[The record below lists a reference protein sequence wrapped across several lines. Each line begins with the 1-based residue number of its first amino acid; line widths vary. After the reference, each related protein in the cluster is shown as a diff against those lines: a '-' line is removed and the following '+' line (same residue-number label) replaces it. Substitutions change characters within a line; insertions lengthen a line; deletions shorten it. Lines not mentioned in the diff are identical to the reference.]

1 MQFLMSSWKALL
13 FSMVSSLVLSV
24 LYIYL
29 MSYFAEYLAWG
40 LIFLVQISL
49 VVIAAGGFIYYTQ
62 ASGSKQSAAL
72 GVGIVSLVLAVVFAI
87 ALYCGWKQLTLAV
100 EVINCSADFLT
111 ETKRLIGVPILYY
124 LMIFIFFLFWVTAMI
139 CVESMGNI

>member
-13 FSMVSSLVLSV
+13 FSMASSLVLSV

-49 VVIAAGGFIYYTQ
+49 VVIAAGGFIYYT
-62 ASGSKQSAAL
+62 
-72 GVGIVSLVLAVVFAI
+72 
-87 ALYCGWKQLTLAV
+87 
-100 EVINCSADFLT
+100 
-111 ETKRLIGVPILYY
+111 
-124 LMIFIFFLFWVTAMI
+124 
-139 CVESMGNI
+139 